1 MTPDEVVS
9 KEIEAIEN
17 ILYSD
22 LNLSEGTKQA
32 LQSAISLIQDY
43 QKLRE
48 KIDRLRIQLAVCGV
62 AALGYATGKN
72 AIEKGSYG
80 YSVSFQDVVD
90 LWDKYQKLR
99 ERIDV
104 ATLAFQF
111 YCLDFPDI
119 DKQELLADWQGYS
132 ERLRMNYVI
141 KAQSIVTYLQ
151 QPTEH

>member
-1 MTPDEVVS
+1 MTPDEVVKIIS
-9 KEIEAIEN
+9 SLDIDCTNPTEVSEIRVTHEMA
-17 ILYSD
+17 LDAQD
-22 LNLSEGTKQA
+22 LEMEGQIVRYGSWERCGACPNCMFNQVKAEIITNL
-32 LQSAISLIQDY
+32 QD
-43 QKLRE
+43 
-48 KIDRLRIQLAVCGV
+48 
-62 AALGYATGKN
+62 
-72 AIEKGSYG
+72 
-80 YSVSFQDVVD
+80 
-90 LWDKYQKLR
+90 YQKLR

>member
-1 MTPDEVVS
+1 MTPDEVVAVL
-9 KEIEAIEN
+9 KTIREQ
-17 ILYSD
+17 
-22 LNLSEGTKQA
+22 GA
-32 LQSAISLIQDY
+32 LREEEPYLDFAISLIQD
-43 QKLRE
+43 
-48 KIDRLRIQLAVCGV
+48 
-62 AALGYATGKN
+62 
-72 AIEKGSYG
+72 
-80 YSVSFQDVVD
+80 
-90 LWDKYQKLR
+90 YQKLR

-151 QPTEH
+151 QPTKH